1 MDDFGEFYA
10 VTKDGVF
17 RAILVATGDRAG
29 AEDASAEAYARAC
42 ARWSRLRE
50 HPNPKA
56 WVLRTA
62 LNVRRSW
69 WRRTRRE
76 LLGAVPEHGAEDTAS
91 IDLDADL
98 RRAVAALPTRQRE
111 VVALRVLADLSAEDT
126 GELLGIAPATV
137 HVHLHR
143 ALSALRLQFGEEV
156 VG

>member
-10 VTKDGVF
+10 ATKDGVF
-17 RAILVATGDRAG
+17 RAVLVATGDRAG
-29 AEDASAEAYARAC
+29 AEDASAEAFARAC
-42 ARWSRLRE
+42 ARWSRLRA

-62 LNVRRSW
+62 LNLRRSW
-69 WRRTRRE
+69 WRRAGRE
-76 LLGAVPEHGAEDTAS
+76 LLGAVPERGAEDAPA
-91 IDLDADL
+91 IGIDADL
-98 RRAVAALPTRQRE
+98 RRAVAALPRRQRE
-111 VVALRVLADLSAEDT
+111 VVALRVLADLSAEDA

-143 ALSALRLQFGEEV
+143 ALAALRLQFGEEV